1 MKPMLWSFSVML
13 TAMLLLAC
21 TDHQDPGAQ
30 RFRIKKLTRT
40 LPYQA
45 RYSIVS
51 LLAYGANGRLDSIYT
66 YQLPDS
72 ANSAKE
78 TSKFYY
84 NSQGSL
90 AEMTRALSGG
100 GSEHYVYTYDGSGKL
115 VLIKYTGAV
124 NDYYDFVPTFDD
136 AGNLA
141 ATTRS
146 FHFFSSF
153 SYRQQN
159 LYTFIGGN
167 LSRLI
172 STSTIDKVV
181 PSTSVSTM
189 DFVYDGNPN
198 PFYGIPLIPAPV
210 GIASPTNSN
219 FSHYTYCGGIDNVFH
234 LSKNNPTSSNIKG
247 YSQTLYRYQYNA
259 YGLPQTRETL
269 VKPMLD
275 LPAVLAETLLFE
287 YEQY

>member
-1 MKPMLWSFSVML
+1 MKPLLWSFSVTL
-13 TAMLLLAC
+13 TAMLLFAC

-51 LLAYGANGRLDSIYT
+51 LLGYGANGRLDSIYT

-78 TSKFYY
+78 ISKFHY
-84 NSQGSL
+84 NSQGNL

-100 GSEHYVYTYDGSGKL
+100 GVEHYVYTYDGSGKL
-115 VLIKYTGAV
+115 ALIKYAGGD
-124 NDYYDFVPTFDD
+124 NDYYDFVPTYDGD
-136 AGNLA
+136 GNLTT
-141 ATTRS
+141 TTRS
-146 FHFFSSF
+146 FRFFSSI

-159 LYTFIGGN
+159 EYTFSGGN

-172 STSTIDKVV
+172 STVTVEKVI
-181 PSTSVSTM
+181 PATSVSTI
-189 DFVYDGNPN
+189 DFVYDANPN

-210 GIASPTNSN
+210 PIASPTNGN

-234 LSKNNPTSSNIKG
+234 LSRNNPTSSNIKG

-275 LPAVLAETLLFE
+275 LPAVLAETLFFE